1 MKYQLTELVKSL
13 NKEEIRN
20 FKLFTSKY
28 KSKGT
33 KSLVQLFDII
43 RKEKIDEYD
52 DAIISVVLPGS
63 NKNNYY
69 RLKNRL
75 IQEIEDSLVELYR
88 KKDESFE
95 VFRLLRLAKIFLYK
109 SDYEKSKQ
117 YLDEAEKAAQKL
129 ENYPSM
135 HLIYEQYTKLISHL
149 SSINP
154 AEYIHRKR
162 KYNKIHQKIEETQ
175 FLLATVGYN
184 MRITNFSNKSTNLYQ
199 TLDKIIEESQMMDEF
214 KDSVTIKL
222 EIDACVR
229 QSLLQRQEYH
239 LLSEYLDETL
249 KKFTQERLFTQKNHK
264 HKIIMLIWLI
274 NAEIKIKDYTKAL
287 SHVDALEKAL
297 QEHNGLL
304 QQQYVRLYQL
314 SKFIVNSYAGN
325 NKEAI
330 RIAQEALKESPLPLT
345 HPHALGYFINLSTV
359 YFNDKDLNKA
369 FKYLALIIADPSF
382 NKLAAVW
389 KISLKIMEIIYH
401 FEDKNYNYAKNIY
414 DNLRRTHRELLKEEG
429 YQREAMF
436 LDILRE
442 FIQIPQP
449 LKNEKVIGK
458 IKQFLETYPDFEPAA
473 NEGINYNIWLS
484 AKIKRTDYYSE
495 MIGR

>member
-1 MKYQLTELVKSL
+1 MKYQLTQLVQSL

-33 KSLVQLFDII
+33 KALVQLFDII
-43 RKEKIDEYD
+43 RKEKIDEYN
-52 DAIISVVLPGS
+52 DAIIPVVLPGS

-75 IQEIEDSLVELYR
+75 IQEIEDSLVEFYR

-117 YLDEAEKAAQKL
+117 YLDEAEKAALKIEDYASL
-129 ENYPSM
+129 
-135 HLIYEQYTKLISHL
+135 HLIYEQYARLISNL

-154 AEYIHRKR
+154 ADYIHRKR

-175 FLLATVGYN
+175 FLMATVGYK
-184 MRITNFSNKSTNLYQ
+184 MRITNFSNKNENVHQ
-199 TLDKIIEESQMMDEF
+199 TFNDIIEQWQVMDEL
-214 KDSVTIKL
+214 KDSATIKFK
-222 EIDACVR
+222 IDSYVR
-229 QSLLQRQEYH
+229 QSLLQQQEYT
-239 LLSEYLDETL
+239 LLSEYLEETL
-249 KKFTQERLFTQKNHK
+249 EKFTQEGLFTKQHHNN
-264 HKIIMLIWLI
+264 KIIMIIWMI
-274 NAEIKIKDYTKAL
+274 NTAAKIKNYRKAL
-287 SHVDALEKAL
+287 NNVEALEEAL
-297 QEHNGLL
+297 QEHNGLHY
-304 QQQYVRLYQL
+304 QQYIRLYQL
-314 SKFIVNSYAGN
+314 SKFALTSYAGD

-330 RIAQEALKESPLPLT
+330 NIAQKALKENPLSLS
-345 HPHALGYFINLSTV
+345 HPHAVGYFITLSTV
-359 YFNDKDLNKA
+359 YFNDKNLSKA
-369 FKYLALIIADPSF
+369 LEYIALIISDASF
-382 NKLAAVW
+382 NNLSAVW
-389 KISLKIMEIIYH
+389 KISLKIMEMIYH
-401 FEDKNYNYAKNIY
+401 LEDQNYNYAKNIY
-414 DNLRRTHRELLKEEG
+414 DNLRRSHRELLKEEG

-442 FIQIPQP
+442 FIQVPQP
-449 LKNEKVIGK
+449 LKSEKVTNK
-458 IKQFLETYPDFEPAA
+458 INHFLETSPDFEPAA
-473 NEGINYNIWLS
+473 NEGINYDIWLS